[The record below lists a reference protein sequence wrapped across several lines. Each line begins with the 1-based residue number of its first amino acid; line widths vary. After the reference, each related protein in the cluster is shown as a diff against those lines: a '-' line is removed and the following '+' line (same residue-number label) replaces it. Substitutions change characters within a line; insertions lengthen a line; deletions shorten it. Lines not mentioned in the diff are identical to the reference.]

1 MAKKGGGKH
10 LKRYAAPRAVKLPRK
25 SSTWTTKAA
34 AGPHPIERAI
44 PLRTFVRDYLSFA
57 RNAKEADHAISN
69 GEILVD
75 CVVRRDSKFPVG
87 FMDVVRVP
95 AFNRAFRILLDHR
108 GRLVPKVVEG
118 DDSVKLCKV
127 VKKQI
132 TRGGKI
138 QLTFHDGK
146 NISGDLGQLK
156 PGDVVKLS
164 LPDFKVV
171 ERLQMEVGMLALVT
185 GGKNTSKVG
194 RIEEIKLI
202 AGTQPNLVILR
213 SEGESFQA
221 PEHYIFVVGKETPVI
236 SLERGDV

>member
-1 MAKKGGGKH
+1 MGKKGGGRH
-10 LKRYAAPRAVKLPRK
+10 LKRYAAPRAMKLSRK

-34 AGPHPIERAI
+34 AGPHPLERAI

-57 RNAKEADHAISN
+57 RNAKEADHVISS
-69 GEILVD
+69 GEVIVD
-75 CVVRRDSKFPVG
+75 GVVRRDPKFPVG
-87 FMDVVRVP
+87 FMDVVRAT
-95 AFNRAFRILLDHR
+95 AFNRAYRVLLDHKR
-108 GRLVPKVVEG
+108 RLVPSAVDG
-118 DDSVKLCKV
+118 DDSVKLCKI

-132 TRGGKI
+132 LRGGKV

-146 NISGDLGQLK
+146 NISGDLGQFK

-164 LPDFKVV
+164 LPDLKVV

-202 AGTQPNLVILR
+202 AGTQPNLVILK

-221 PEHYIFVVGKETPVI
+221 PEHYIFVVGKERPVI
-236 SLERGDV
+236 SLERGAA